1 MWDHKVPVLT
11 MIRKGKT
18 DPPKE
23 GMPGE
28 PQETLSPED
37 EQGRA

>member
-1 MWDHKVPVLT
+1 MRDHKVPVST

-18 DPPKE
+18 DPAKE

-28 PQETLSPED
+28 PRETLSSED
-37 EQGRA
+37 EHVRA